1 MFHVSADLIPVDNS
15 PCTNVLPGEPASD
28 WHKAGAALFTEVD
41 SAFSSALGSEAA
53 SEHSISG
60 KRARSVKIL
69 VGQAAGSCG
78 SAIPRALPSETP
90 EAEGRSVGA
99 IPSILR
105 RSAGTR

>member
-53 SEHSISG
+53 SDHSISG
-60 KRARSVKIL
+60 KKARS
-69 VGQAAGSCG
+69 GFFGECN
-78 SAIPRALPSETP
+78 
-90 EAEGRSVGA
+90 
-99 IPSILR
+99 
-105 RSAGTR
+105 